1 MSQRAKMELVTNWRP
16 KYQRVGRRYK
26 SKILNEFCY
35 LTGHD
40 RKHAIKLMR
49 CKTGI
54 RRNAPGRKKIYGEE
68 VVKPLHDI
76 WVLAEYPCSKLLAAM
91 LPEWLGYYED
101 QTAPC
106 RNDVRQKILN
116 ISSSQ
121 IDRLL
126 KPCRVKRPK
135 WQRRGCKPGSLLRQQ
150 IPIRTGPWDA
160 QTKPGYMEI
169 DTVAHCGGAMAG
181 SFIWSLTATDI
192 RTGWTCL
199 RAVWNCGQH
208 GVTERIRE
216 IEQVLPFP
224 WLGADCDNGHE
235 FINYYLKAYFH
246 NRRQP
251 IDFTR
256 SRAYRKNDNAH
267 VEQKNWTHV
276 RQLLGYERLPY
287 MELVPLING
296 LYINAWEPFH
306 NFFRPNMKLISKT
319 RIGSRYQKKYDEPK
333 TPYQR
338 LLNSGCLTKDQTEK
352 LQKIKTTLNPITLK
366 KEIEKKLKKV
376 FGLLRQMGKE
386 EEEETRRLSLRS
398 DEPVKAHSRGAKRRR
413 NRNFTAA

>member
-1 MSQRAKMELVTNWRP
+1 MSQRVKNELVMHWRP

-26 SKILNEFCY
+26 SSILNEFCD

-49 CKTGI
+49 GKAGV
-54 RRNAPGRKKIYGEE
+54 RKHAPGPKRIYGDEITA
-68 VVKPLHDI
+68 PLRDI
-76 WVLAEYPCSKLLAAM
+76 WKLAEQPCSKILAAL
-91 LPEWLGYYED
+91 LPEWIDYYED
-101 QTAPC
+101 YAGQCPS
-106 RNDVRQKILN
+106 DVRRKLLDV
-116 ISSSQ
+116 SASQ
-121 IDRLL
+121 IDRIL
-126 KPCRVKRPK
+126 KPYRVKLPQ
-135 WQRRGCKPGSLLRQQ
+135 WHRRGCKPGSLLRQQ

-160 QTKPGYMEI
+160 QTKPGYLEL
-169 DTVAHCGGAMAG
+169 DTVSHGGESMAG

-235 FINYYLKAYFH
+235 FLNHYLKAYFH
-246 NRRQP
+246 KRPCP

-287 MELVPLING
+287 MELIPLIND

-306 NFFRPNMKLISKT
+306 NFFRPNMKLVSKT

-338 LLNSGCLTKDQTEK
+338 LLNSNCLSKEQTEK

-376 FGLLRQMGKE
+376 FDLLQQMGKE
-386 EEEETRRLSLRS
+386 EEKRRLLLRS
-398 DEPVKAHSRGAKRRR
+398 DEPIMAHSRGAKRRR
-413 NRNFTAA
+413 KKNLTAA

>member
-1 MSQRAKMELVTNWRP
+1 MSQRAKNELVMHWRP

-26 SKILNEFCY
+26 SSILNEFCD

-49 CKTGI
+49 GKAGV
-54 RRNAPGRKKIYGEE
+54 RKHAPGPKRIYGDEITAS
-68 VVKPLHDI
+68 LRDI
-76 WVLAEYPCSKLLAAM
+76 WKLAEQPCSKILAAL
-91 LPEWLGYYED
+91 LPEWIDYYED
-101 QTAPC
+101 YAGQCPS
-106 RNDVRQKILN
+106 DVRRKLLDV
-116 ISSSQ
+116 SASQ
-121 IDRLL
+121 IDRIL
-126 KPCRVKRPK
+126 KPYRVKLPQ
-135 WQRRGCKPGSLLRQQ
+135 WHRRGCKPGSLLRQQ

-160 QTKPGYMEI
+160 QTKPGYLEL
-169 DTVAHCGGAMAG
+169 DTVSHGGESMAG

-235 FINYYLKAYFH
+235 FLNYYLKVYFH
-246 NRRQP
+246 ERPRP

-287 MELVPLING
+287 MELIPLIND

-306 NFFRPNMKLISKT
+306 NFFRPNMKLVSKT

-338 LLNSGCLTKDQTEK
+338 LLNSNCLSKEQTEK

-376 FGLLRQMGKE
+376 FDLLQQMGKE
-386 EEEETRRLSLRS
+386 EEKRCLLLRS
-398 DEPVKAHSRGAKRRR
+398 DEPIMAHSCGAKRRR
-413 NRNFTAA
+413 KKNLTAA

>member
-1 MSQRAKMELVTNWRP
+1 MSQRAKNELVMHWRP

-26 SKILNEFCY
+26 SSILNEFCD

-49 CKTGI
+49 GKAGV
-54 RRNAPGRKKIYGEE
+54 RKHAPGPKRIYGDEITAS
-68 VVKPLHDI
+68 LRDI
-76 WVLAEYPCSKLLAAM
+76 WKLAEQPCSKILAAL
-91 LPEWLGYYED
+91 LPEWIDYYED
-101 QTAPC
+101 YAGQCPS
-106 RNDVRQKILN
+106 DVRRKLLDV
-116 ISSSQ
+116 SASQ
-121 IDRLL
+121 IDRIL
-126 KPCRVKRPK
+126 KPYRVKLPQ
-135 WQRRGCKPGSLLRQQ
+135 WHRRGCKPGSLLRQQ

-160 QTKPGYMEI
+160 QTKPGYLEL
-169 DTVAHCGGAMAG
+169 DTVSHGGESMAG

-235 FINYYLKAYFH
+235 FLNYYLKVYFH
-246 NRRQP
+246 ERPRP

-287 MELVPLING
+287 MELIPLIND

-306 NFFRPNMKLISKT
+306 NFFRPNMKLVSKT

-338 LLNSGCLTKDQTEK
+338 LLNSNCLSKEQTEK

-376 FGLLRQMGKE
+376 FDLLQQMGKE
-386 EEEETRRLSLRS
+386 EEKRRLLLRS
-398 DEPVKAHSRGAKRRR
+398 DEPIMAHSCGAKWRRKK
-413 NRNFTAA
+413 NLTAA